1 MKKARNVNNYLRL
14 WEITSQAEKERVFRM
29 FMKEYGEN
37 YSSADFVD
45 FLKKR
50 YKVATH
56 TPTFSNWRQSF

>member
-1 MKKARNVNNYLRL
+1 MKKINNSSNYKRF
-14 WEITSQAEKERVFRM
+14 WDITSQAEKERVFRM
-29 FMKEYGEN
+29 FLKEYGEN
-37 YSSADFVD
+37 YTSADFVA